1 MKIRTLFTVLIVS
14 MLLVVGTAVAGPDI
28 KPGQWK
34 FTTKTKMH
42 GAPGMQNMS
51 ATHVQCITQQ
61 DRVPM
66 SQDASQEC
74 QVSDIDVKGDT
85 VSWKMVCGG
94 EGGQMDGTGQ
104 VTYRGDS
111 MEGTMHLV
119 IADSN
124 MQITNYITGK
134 RIGACNGQTSTATSQ
149 TSSGTQA
156 IPSVVGETLAEDA
169 IDVGQAAKDEAKQ
182 STIDGVRDGVRSLF
196 QGLFD

>member
-1 MKIRTLFTVLIVS
+1 MKKRMFFTVLIVS

-61 DRVPM
+61 ERVPM

-74 QVSDIDVKGDT
+74 QVSDVAVKGNT

-94 EGGQMDGTGQ
+94 EGGRMEGTGQ
-104 VTYRGDS
+104 VTYLGDS

-124 MQITNYITGK
+124 MQVSNYITGQ
-134 RIGACNGQTSTATSQ
+134 RIGDCNGQTSTSTAQ
-149 TSSGTQA
+149 TSSETPA
-156 IPSVVGETLAEDA
+156 VPSVVGETLAEDA

-182 STIDGVRDGVRSLF
+182 TTIDGVRDGVRSLF